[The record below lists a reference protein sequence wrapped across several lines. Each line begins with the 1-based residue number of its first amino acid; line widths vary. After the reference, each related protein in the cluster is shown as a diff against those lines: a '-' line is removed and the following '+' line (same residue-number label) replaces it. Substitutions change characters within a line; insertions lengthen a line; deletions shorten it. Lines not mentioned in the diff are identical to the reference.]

1 MPTLAERLSPNSSD
15 AQVKAAISDSI
26 AQLINEGTP
35 QDQAIRIAHEQ
46 AAKATGKELGRERA

>member
-26 AQLINEGTP
+26 AQLMNEGRP
-35 QDQAIRIAHEQ
+35 QEQAVAIAHEQ

>member
-26 AQLINEGTP
+26 AQLINEGRS
-35 QDQAIRIAHEQ
+35 QEQAIAIATEQ
-46 AAKATGKELGRERA
+46 ARKATGKELGRERA